1 MESAMNAGGVSEPL
15 GAARPTR
22 SARDDVRVVEAN
34 VLQVRRIEVSIVV
47 PVYRSARI
55 LPHLVTRVHEL
66 MRANGLGDRF
76 ELILVSDA
84 SPDDSWE
91 VIRSLA
97 PGRPFLRGI
106 CLRKNAGQHNAT
118 MAGLRA
124 AQGDVVVIM
133 DDDLQHPPE
142 AIPALVAAVKGGR
155 DVCYARY
162 AERRHEAWKR
172 AGSWFNDRVAT
183 LLLGKPAD
191 LYLSSFKAMRR
202 EVVQAIIGYDGP
214 YAYVDG
220 LLLDVTRNIGVVD
233 VAHQARLEG
242 AGNYNLRRSVS
253 LWLKMATSFSVL
265 PLRVVSIAGALVAAA
280 SALFIVAVIIEKL
293 MHPELPAGWA
303 SLAALVLF
311 MGGVQMLSLGI
322 IGEYVGRGY
331 LKLNG
336 KPQYVVA
343 GTVEGSGEQP

>member
-1 MESAMNAGGVSEPL
+1 MNAGGAGDPL
-15 GAARPTR
+15 GAARPVR
-22 SARDDVRVVEAN
+22 AARDEPRVVEMNA
-34 VLQVRRIEVSIVV
+34 LQARRIEVSIVV

-55 LPHLVTRVHEL
+55 LPHLVARVHDL
-66 MRANGLGDRF
+66 MRAQGWGERF

-91 VIRSLA
+91 IIRSLA
-97 PGRPFLRGI
+97 ADRPFLRGI

-124 AQGDVVVIM
+124 ARGDVVVVM

-142 AIPALVAAVKGGR
+142 AISALVGAIQGGR

-162 AERRHEAWKR
+162 AERKHEAWKR
-172 AGSWFNDRVAT
+172 VGSWFNDRVAT

-202 EVVQAIIGYDGP
+202 EVVQAIVGYDGP

-233 VAHQARLEG
+233 VEHQARLEG

-265 PLRVVSIAGALVAAA
+265 PLRVVAIGGAVVAAA
-280 SALFIVAVIIEKL
+280 SAIFIVVVIIDKL
-293 MHPELPAGWA
+293 LHPEIPAGWA

-343 GTVEGSGEQP
+343 GTVEGAKDQP